1 MPARIALQWL
11 GPFSKFK
18 DGGRKSFTSVR
29 RYEKNA
35 FLNLTLS
42 MVSASQRYTS
52 RGQAPSGLDVSLSQA
67 RYMVQLGQFSR
78 DKSRHAAFAASRSW
92 VVFLKG
98 HFDVHVVSGDV
109 GWLMTKA
116 VYGLWSSLSSVCS
129 EMPFWCSRHVQC
141 CQQAKLCPIDTSL
154 LLNAAIVSGSPV
166 CDQSGLR
173 YSQKRKSLSAMNSV
187 WSPKVVL
194 DGNVRRFENVHTHA
208 HSWDLASI
216 ESRQQILDAL
226 CSSSARLT
234 MLSSRYI
241 VWTWGGGALF
251 SSLQHTLGDG

>member
-18 DGGRKSFTSVR
+18 NGGRKSFTSVR

-35 FLNLTLS
+35 CLNLTLS

-67 RYMVQLGQFSR
+67 LYMAQLGQFSR
-78 DKSRHAAFAASRSW
+78 DMSHHATFAASRSW
-92 VVFLKG
+92 VVFLIG
-98 HFDVHVVSGDV
+98 HFDVHVVSGDF

-129 EMPFWCSRHVQC
+129 EMPFWCS
-141 CQQAKLCPIDTSL
+141 
-154 LLNAAIVSGSPV
+154 NAAIVSGSPV

-234 MLSSRYI
+234 MLSSRHI

-251 SSLQHTLGDG
+251 SSLQDTLGDG